1 MSLASKFAHS
11 TAAFVLAFGFAAN
24 TNIAYAASGQP
35 IPEKTCF
42 TSDAQGP
49 ANEKL
54 NVAMKARGQRII
66 ITADQAIPAVD
77 AKGQPL
83 FKTDYKENIFT
94 SSLDGS
100 EGYNIVSDAP
110 GGQVGTNYCIRAAI
124 TDVNLYNAYTA
135 KGIPAEI
142 NKGELGRVASEA
154 SSKHGFNVMMTAK
167 TRGGALVVVSVDTKS
182 KGTLGDLVAAQANG
196 EKGGSLAHF
205 GRIDYSP
212 LAKQALGIKTPDVLA
227 TYSPQ

>member
-1 MSLASKFAHS
+1 MSIASKFAPA
-11 TAAFVLAFGFAAN
+11 TAALALVFGLAAN
-24 TNIAYAASGQP
+24 TNIALATAGQP
-35 IPEKTCF
+35 IPEQTCF
-42 TSDAQGP
+42 ASDAQGP

-83 FKTDYKENIFT
+83 FKTEYKENIFT

-100 EGYNIVSDAP
+100 EGYNIVSNLP
-110 GGQVGTNYCIRAAI
+110 GGQVGTNFCIRAAL

-135 KGIPAEI
+135 KGIPPEI
-142 NKGELGRVASEA
+142 NKGELGRVLSNS

-167 TRGGALVVVSVDTKS
+167 THGGSLVVVRKSTKPNEQ
-182 KGTLGDLVAAQANG
+182 LGAFTAAQANG
-196 EKGGSLAHF
+196 ENAGALADF

-212 LAKQALGIKTPDVLA
+212 LAKQALGIK
-227 TYSPQ
+227 